1 MRNVKKFYGNPK
13 KTLMYDIQVNN
24 KGLIGGIEFRGP
36 DRKKIFKGAIDV
48 EKNPLKFSEAKKDK
62 VFEYLIFLL
71 YYPAMVERDFKMVS
85 TEQLPSML
93 KACKITNP
101 IIVENVLNIRHKRD
115 KEKRNQNISR
125 KRKN

>member
-48 EKNPLKFSEAKKDK
+48 EKNPNKSLDCPN
-62 VFEYLIFLL
+62 YIGT
-71 YYPAMVERDFKMVS
+71 YYKY
-85 TEQLPSML
+85 
-93 KACKITNP
+93 
-101 IIVENVLNIRHKRD
+101 
-115 KEKRNQNISR
+115 
-125 KRKN
+125 KNCRS